1 MHKDRLRS
9 QLGGKAVRQDEV
21 DAVKNYLAAN
31 FSTVRARD
39 DYGWLKPALNL
50 VDCVLSL
57 NRPYASMVLPRVQ
70 RLARRLPSLISLG
83 DLSDLI
89 QTSGGGGPFLSEH
102 LDYRDEQR
110 GRTLE
115 GVCAYFQRVSDAQP
129 HATEVARLHRWAAS
143 VAPHDYLQVRVPG
156 FGPAGFQYFRMFCGA
171 QTVKPDK
178 YIVEK
183 ATELTGHWV
192 SALGAVTLFE
202 KAAAL
207 LNLPLREIDAE
218 IWSAGSGGVVV
229 YGGVPDRA
237 SGGQTP
243 TLSAKDF
250 IRQTVAETGR
260 FVMARGTAAGY
271 KEVTLKTALSDLKN
285 PEYCGSSGI
294 LVVKH
299 TGDGVY
305 VPA

>member
-1 MHKDRLRS
+1 M
-9 QLGGKAVRQDEV
+9 
-21 DAVKNYLAAN
+21 
-31 FSTVRARD
+31 
-39 DYGWLKPALNL
+39 
-50 VDCVLSL
+50 
-57 NRPYASMVLPRVQ
+57 
-70 RLARRLPSLISLG
+70 
-83 DLSDLI
+83 
-89 QTSGGGGPFLSEH
+89 
-102 LDYRDEQR
+102 
-110 GRTLE
+110 
-115 GVCAYFQRVSDAQP
+115 
-129 HATEVARLHRWAAS
+129 
-143 VAPHDYLQVRVPG
+143 
-156 FGPAGFQYFRMFCGA
+156 
-171 QTVKPDK
+171 
-178 YIVEK
+178 
-183 ATELTGHWV
+183 
-192 SALGAVTLFE
+192 TLFE